1 VAATRQHVGKTT
13 ASLALVSGLRR
24 RFDKVGF
31 IKPVGQ
37 VSVTVPD
44 EFSGDMIQVDK
55 DAALVKTHFGID
67 HVSYRDSS
75 PIMIP
80 PGYTKDYLDGKITA
94 TEQKDT
100 LLAAYQRIAAKSDVV
115 LCEGT
120 GHCAVGSIVH
130 ACNAQVASWLNAK
143 MVLVANGGLGNTF
156 DELEL
161 NKCLCDRFGVE
172 IAGVIINKVQPS
184 KLQQTRHYLEL
195 ALDRWGVPI
204 LACIPDRPFLGSPA
218 LADLERLFP
227 GAALVSGQAHRL
239 RHYRAQDLHLVATSL
254 NLFLKNVRKNPPRSL
269 YVCHS
274 SRNDILLGF
283 LMESQQR
290 KSDEWLAGMIVTGC
304 EEYPISTQVMEIV
317 MSMPPSA
324 PPVLMTPQ
332 PTREVMERIYAYTPK
347 LNLEDGHR
355 IATSVEHYEPA
366 INFDLLLERVG
377 CENDSDD
384 GVGGGLNL
392 NL

>member
-1 VAATRQHVGKTT
+1 
-13 ASLALVSGLRR
+13 
-24 RFDKVGF
+24 
-31 IKPVGQ
+31 
-37 VSVTVPD
+37 
-44 EFSGDMIQVDK
+44 VDK
-55 DAALVKTHFGID
+55 DAALVKAHFGLD

-75 PIMIP
+75 PIIIP
-80 PGYTKDYLDGKITA
+80 PGYTKDYLDGRITA
-94 TEQKDT
+94 IQQKDA
-100 LLAAYQRIAAKSDVV
+100 LFAAYNRVASSSDVV

-130 ACNAQVASWLNAK
+130 ACNAQVAAWLNAK

-161 NKCLCDRFGVE
+161 NKCICDRFGVE

-184 KLQQTRHYLEL
+184 KLQQTEHYLQL
-195 ALDRWGVPI
+195 ALERWGVPI

-227 GAALVSGQAHRL
+227 GATLVAGQAHRL
-239 RHYRAQDLHLVATSL
+239 RHYRGQDLHLVATSL

-290 KSDEWLAGMIVTGC
+290 QSDEWLAGMIVTGC

-317 MSMPPSA
+317 KSMPPSA
-324 PPVLMTPQ
+324 PPVLVTPQ
-332 PTREVMERIYAYTPK
+332 PTREVMESIYAYTPK

-355 IATSVEHYEPA
+355 IQTSVEHYEPA
-366 INFDLLLERVG
+366 IDFDLLLQRVG
-377 CENDSDD
+377 VDANLGDD
-384 GVGGGLNL
+384 HSNGSSAVNL
-392 NL
+392 NI